1 MICVVVVVVV
11 VIVVI
16 VTSRA
21 GTGSNSRADVAGSSE
36 QSTPGLAGRGTELAS
51 TGRGTSALPKE
62 LADNSPVAHSTGH
75 LLLINFF
82 HVNIYNNISSLADI
96 HQDNAEEEDGTEI
109 HFVEMGS

>member
-1 MICVVVVVVV
+1 MICVVVVVMLLLLLLL
-11 VIVVI
+11 
-16 VTSRA
+16 TSRA
-21 GTGSNSRADVAGSSE
+21 GTGSNSRAGVAGSSE
-36 QSTPGLAGRGTELAS
+36 QSTPGLAGRGTELTS

-62 LADNSPVAHSTGH
+62 RADNGPVTQSTIQ

-109 HFVEMGS
+109 HFVDLGS